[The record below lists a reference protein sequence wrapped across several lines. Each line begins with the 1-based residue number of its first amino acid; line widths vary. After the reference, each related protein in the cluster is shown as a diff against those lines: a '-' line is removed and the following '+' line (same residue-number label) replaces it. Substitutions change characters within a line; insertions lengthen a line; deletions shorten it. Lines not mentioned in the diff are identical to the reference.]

1 MSFRGFKGNTAA
13 DCKDYAAAHLLKGER
28 FLRAGGSISS
38 REGKKHRILG
48 EGSHQNFHFPIPGT
62 GRSQERPSRPGGKFG
77 MQEFQS
83 AGLGEFSF
91 DIYPVPG

>member
-48 EGSHQNFHFPIPGT
+48 GL
-62 GRSQERPSRPGGKFG
+62 PSK
-77 MQEFQS
+77 
-83 AGLGEFSF
+83 FSF
-91 DIYPVPG
+91 FDSRYRSESGKALQTGWEVWYAGIPVGGVGGIFI